1 MTPAASGAFV
11 AAPEVTAETG
21 ARVVVAAHSVSAM
34 CGCKGAGTAHLHSSK
49 SAADMRASKSA
60 ADMTATEAAT
70 HVATPTAEAPSHMAA
85 TTTTAAM
92 ATTTAAVA
100 TAAAAPARQGI
111 S

>member
-49 SAADMRASKSA
+49 SAADM
-60 ADMTATEAAT
+60 TAT
-70 HVATPTAEAPSHMAA
+70 HVATPTAEATSHMA

-100 TAAAAPARQGI
+100 TTAAAPARQGI